1 MAATKTY
8 TIEINGIKQAISEF
22 DALIA
27 KAEQLGKTLS
37 GGATV
42 EVKAD
47 ATQVV
52 QVQAEVTKQVQQ
64 QTEALKEQQSIVQ
77 GTTGE
82 YAEALQVAT
91 AILGT
96 YDENIKKLAEY
107 DAKLRE
113 LAATKKEYEKAGV
126 SGDQMA
132 DIVAK
137 EMQYKQL
144 KQETLSVIRT
154 ETKLL
159 QSTEGSYDKMAA
171 TVARLRDALR
181 ASGGNLSDKQFTAIS
196 SAVTDLDKQL
206 KDADKSMGQ
215 FFRNV
220 GNYASAADGFGKIKV
235 EVAGVT
241 KEFDGLRPAIME
253 IKNAMAQLAVQGQTD
268 TEAYAQLGAQMKQLQ
283 LAMTTVNDE
292 MEHMKYA
299 SQGLHTVLETV
310 QGFVAIGTIGQGISN
325 LFGLDDSE
333 LGEQI
338 RKMQALM
345 GILQGLNALSTQM
358 ATGTGIGPA
367 LSKLFDVTGVNAA
380 FKQLTASAKEA
391 SVAIKGAGTSA
402 NTGAGGMAALG
413 ATSTVAA
420 NGVKL
425 LFRAL
430 AASAVIGVVLFAVDA
445 LVEGI
450 KYLIT
455 SVHDFIS
462 LSDDVERSNKAMEN
476 SFDDLSDTIDAY
488 NDARDREVSKGLISQ
503 YEGEKQKLDNYNKS
517 IAESTKLM
525 KANIDV
531 NARNAEIE
539 PKIGNWDR
547 LKQEVQNISR
557 LQAEGREET
566 STWGEVYTDVLGSVI
581 AEMQT
586 LDLST
591 EQGRNRFLE
600 ITKQSSEFQ
609 AAITWAANS
618 GNEAMRQLAS
628 TLQVNVDKV
637 SEMIIQSFVIENRM
651 NAITKNLRRELE
663 LRKKYGDNWRTEAQ
677 VLDMYDDVKNSKLT
691 DEEKAE
697 LKKRREEEIRAVK
710 NHGTRV
716 NAVRKRT
723 ANDAVQIERNM
734 QQDKLVIM
742 NDGLTKTLAAIDTE
756 RRRRLDELSKMNAD
770 QSTMLAARNAINE
783 RYDKEA
789 ADARKKWD
797 AERLKEEREMQKRL
811 YEVSSE
817 TETLLR
823 DAEVANFNVKQEKT
837 VQQISKQD
845 IEKSMEQ
852 FRVLFKNPETRE
864 IDFEYTYEKFIN
876 EYKYYT
882 QYRNRLL
889 VDLQVAANEIMS
901 AADEGAA
908 EEIIKA
914 KEARLI
920 SLNES
925 LDKIEDAIKQYE
937 TPEIIEKVFTDRI
950 GFNQLGKID
959 DVVTK
964 LYSKLNVLDVER
976 LEREKSIAI
985 TAESDR
991 LKNEKA
997 ALEESYRQQL
1007 EAFDKR
1013 QDLLITDKDEAI
1025 KIEREKYENLRS
1037 SGKATKEELESQ
1049 LSVIQNIENER
1060 LVIIE
1065 QGNTKRLEIQE
1076 VFNEKAG
1083 ALTIE
1088 SESRR
1093 AKIIADSAKEQK
1105 RLLEDTY
1112 AKIINQHSETL
1123 NSYNKSI
1130 SDIKETNFND
1140 FGFFNIKKFRKQRDA
1155 VVHEL
1160 DELISRV
1167 EKKRATLQVDISTGS
1182 VSGEEGLKKLQE
1194 LTKLLEQIQRQK
1206 DEVKSDNGLK
1216 EYFTGFDFWV
1226 QVGNSMNQIFSSIFD
1241 YRNSMFDKAREEL
1254 DARIE
1259 IVQEKYDEMEELAR
1273 KHKDNMNEIES
1284 ELTNARGDRRQHL
1297 IDALNDEIAAQRRAL
1312 AEQQR
1317 AEKEKQKLEKEG
1329 DKLELERKK
1338 EQKRQSLI
1346 TATMN
1351 TALAITQ
1358 AAANKWPV
1366 PAIPLMALAAAVGA
1380 AQISSI
1386 AAQHY
1391 ADGGL
1396 LQGPSHAQGGI
1407 KVTPQIEVEGGEYVT
1422 NKNTTRKNLPLLT
1435 YINSKRRKI
1444 ELGDMMEFFSQ
1455 KEHKPM
1461 FGVKGKYADGG
1472 LLPSVDLVNRV
1483 TEVVVARDD
1492 RDIVVSVVDIN
1503 DAQNRVARV
1512 QTMAGL

>member
-144 KQETLSVIRT
+144 KQETLSVIKT

-159 QSTEGSYDKMAA
+159 QSTEGSYDKMSA

-196 SAVTDLDKQL
+196 SAVTELDKQL

-476 SFDDLSDTIDAY
+476 SFDNLSDTIDAY

-503 YEGEKQKLDNYNKS
+503 YEGEKQKIDNLNKS

-609 AAITWAANS
+609 AAITWAAQS

-637 SEMIIQSFVIENRM
+637 SEMIIQSFVLENRM

-663 LRKKYGDNWRTEAQ
+663 LRKKYGDNWRIEAQ
-677 VLDMYDDVKNSKLT
+677 VLDMYDDVGNSRLT

-742 NDGLTKTLAAIDTE
+742 NDGLTKTLATIDTE

-797 AERLKEEREMQKRL
+797 AERLKEERETQKRL
-811 YEVSSE
+811 YEVSGE

-823 DAEVANFNVKQEKT
+823 DADVANFNVKQEKIIQAIYNSDLENAMYD
-837 VQQISKQD
+837 VAAQ
-845 IEKSMEQ
+845 
-852 FRVLFKNPETRE
+852 FKNPETYDRF
-864 IDFEYTYEKFIN
+864 IKLYKEYS
-876 EYKYYT
+876 

-889 VDLQVAANEIMS
+889 VDLQATMSEYMS
-901 AADEGAA
+901 ALDEGASD
-908 EEIIKA
+908 EIQKA
-914 KEARLI
+914 YA
-920 SLNES
+920 
-925 LDKIEDAIKQYE
+925 
-937 TPEIIEKVFTDRI
+937 
-950 GFNQLGKID
+950 
-959 DVVTK
+959 
-964 LYSKLNVLDVER
+964 ER
-976 LEREKSIAI
+976 LENLSDSLKVLNEAIKEMEVPEIVDGLFSDRIWFYEFGKLDEAITGFYQKLNHLDTERLKREMSIAI
-985 TAESDR
+985 SAESER
-991 LKNEKA
+991 LEKEKA
-997 ALEESYRQQL
+997 ALDESYRQQL

-1013 QDLLITDKDEAI
+1013 QDLLITDKDEALR
-1025 KIEREKYENLRS
+1025 IEKEKYENLRS
-1037 SGKATKEELESQ
+1037 SGKATNEELEAQ
-1049 LSVIQNIENER
+1049 LRVIQKIENDR
-1060 LVIIE
+1060 SAIIE

-1076 VFNEKAG
+1076 VFNEKSE

-1093 AKIIADSAKEQK
+1093 AKIMADSAKEQK
-1105 RLLEDTY
+1105 RLLEETY
-1112 AKIINQHSETL
+1112 AKIINQHSATL
-1123 NSYNKSI
+1123 GSYNKSI
-1130 SDIKETNFND
+1130 SGIKETNFDD
-1140 FGFFNIKKFRKQRDA
+1140 FGFFNIKNFRKQRDA

-1167 EKKRATLQVDISTGS
+1167 NTKRMMLHVDITTGS
-1182 VSGEEGLKKLQE
+1182 VNAEEGLRKLQE
-1194 LTKLLEQIQRQK
+1194 FSELLTEIQSRKNELE
-1206 DEVKSDNGLK
+1206 SDNGLEDFFK
-1216 EYFTGFDFWV
+1216 GIDFWA
-1226 QVGNSMNQIFSSIFD
+1226 QAVGNSMNQIFSSIFD

-1259 IVQEKYDEMEELAR
+1259 IAQAKYDEMEELAR
-1273 KHKDNMNEIES
+1273 RHKDNMNEIES
-1284 ELTNARGDRRQHL
+1284 ELTTARGDRRQHL

-1346 TATMN
+1346 TATIN
-1351 TALAITQ
+1351 TALAISQ
-1358 AAANKWPV
+1358 AAANAWPV

-1380 AQISSI
+1380 AQITSI

-1407 KVTPQIEVEGGEYVT
+1407 RVTPQIEVEGGEYVT
-1422 NKNTTRKNLPLLT
+1422 NKSTTRKNLPLLT